1 MSENPQQAAKPVQN
15 KKVSVPSPIMIIAVI
30 LVLSAIARISYRLVN
45 LPASRMQPAAE

>member
-30 LVLSAIARISYRLVN
+30 LVLSAIATYIVPAGEFVRIKT
-45 LPASRMQPAAE
+45 QPAAV

>member
-30 LVLSAIARISYRLVN
+30 LVLSAIATYRLVN
-45 LPASRMQPAAE
+45 LSASRTQPAAV